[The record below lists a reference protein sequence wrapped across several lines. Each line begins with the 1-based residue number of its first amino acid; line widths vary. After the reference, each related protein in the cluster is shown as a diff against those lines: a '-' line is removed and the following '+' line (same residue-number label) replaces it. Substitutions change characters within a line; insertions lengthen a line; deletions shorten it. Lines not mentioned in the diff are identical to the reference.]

1 MVRGRGRHRVGP
13 TRGERMRRAAGVTA
27 GCGAAAFAL
36 AVLGQGY
43 LGWSTA
49 QADQRFVAAVRAEGR
64 TVQPGETEA
73 LVIRAAHKLCQRRD
87 GETYS
92 ERRQATLSADEI
104 DAVRRT
110 FGADDRAFTK
120 VALGTYCS

>member
-1 MVRGRGRHRVGP
+1 M
-13 TRGERMRRAAGVTA
+13 ATA
-27 GCGAAAFAL
+27 CVAAALAL
-36 AVLGQGY
+36 AVCGQGY

-64 TVQPGETEA
+64 TVEPGTNEA
-73 LVIRAAHKLCQRRD
+73 LVVRAAHKLCQRRD
-87 GETYS
+87 GATYS

-110 FGADDRAFTK
+110 FGDDDRTFTT
-120 VALGTYCS
+120 VALRTYCS